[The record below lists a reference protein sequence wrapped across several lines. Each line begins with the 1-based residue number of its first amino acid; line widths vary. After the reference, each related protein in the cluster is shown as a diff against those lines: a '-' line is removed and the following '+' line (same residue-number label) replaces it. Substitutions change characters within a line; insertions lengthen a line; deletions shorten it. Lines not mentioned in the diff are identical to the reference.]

1 MLAFA
6 SLLQGCERRN
16 KLRMPEPQPPIETA
30 TWYEVVLKQKYND
43 PQKLKSSLDS
53 MYGQGRYKVKI
64 KASRYIL
71 QLPEPPQELPL

>member
-1 MLAFA
+1 
-6 SLLQGCERRN
+6 
-16 KLRMPEPQPPIETA
+16 MPEPQPPIETA

-71 QLPEPPQELPL
+71 QLPEPPHEDRIAEIERTISFHYKED